1 VYRVSR
7 CGYSEGNSDLLSKSG
22 NPMRVLLAGGTG
34 GLGKATAELLASVGW
49 ELIVTYLSNAPRAAG
64 LSSIV
69 RVIQADITSAADRR
83 RLLLD
88 AAPLNALVVFAGNPA
103 RVASPDQME
112 DQMKV
117 SHEANYL
124 GPLLLARETAELMK
138 SAGEPGSIVL
148 FSTMQGVAL
157 FPGSTAYA
165 GAKAALIHGARLLA
179 KELRG
184 KTNIRVNVI
193 APGIIDAGMAQQS
206 IAAGKYNRY
215 LEDGTLG
222 RFGRPQDIART
233 VRFLLEPDNY
243 ITGQVIGVDGGI
255 TL

>member
-1 VYRVSR
+1 
-7 CGYSEGNSDLLSKSG
+7 
-22 NPMRVLLAGGTG
+22 MRVLLAGGTG
-34 GLGKATAELLASVGW
+34 GLGKATAELLASEGW
-49 ELIVTYLSNAPRAAG
+49 ELIATYLRDAARAAT
-64 LSSIV
+64 LSSIARIV
-69 RVIQADITSAADRR
+69 QADITSAADRR

-88 AAPLNALVVFAGNPA
+88 AAPLDGLVVFAGNPA
-103 RVASPDQME
+103 RVASPEQME
-112 DQMKV
+112 DQMRA

-138 SAGEPGSIVL
+138 SVGRAGSIVL

-165 GAKAALIHGARLLA
+165 GAKAALVHGARLLA

-184 KTNIRVNVI
+184 KTNICVNVI
-193 APGIIDAGMAQQS
+193 APGIIDAGMAQPS
-206 IAAGKYNRY
+206 IRAGKYDRY
-215 LEDGTLG
+215 LADDTIG
-222 RFGRPQDIART
+222 RFGRAEDIART

>member
-1 VYRVSR
+1 
-7 CGYSEGNSDLLSKSG
+7 
-22 NPMRVLLAGGTG
+22 MRVLLAGGTG

-64 LSSIV
+64 LSSIA

-124 GPLLLARETAELMK
+124 GPLLLARETAELIK

>member
-1 VYRVSR
+1 
-7 CGYSEGNSDLLSKSG
+7 
-22 NPMRVLLAGGTG
+22 MRVLLVGGTG
-34 GLGKATAELLASVGW
+34 GLGKAAAELLASEGW
-49 ELIVTYLSNAPRAAG
+49 ELIATYLSNAQRAAQ
-64 LSSIV
+64 LASIA
-69 RVIQADITSAADRR
+69 RVIQADITSAADRF
-83 RLLLD
+83 RLLRD
-88 AAPLNALVVFAGNPA
+88 AAPLNALIVFAGNPA

-112 DQMKV
+112 DQMRA

-124 GPLLLARETAELMK
+124 GPLLLARETAEIMK
-138 SAGEPGSIVL
+138 SAGEAGSIVL

-193 APGIIDAGMAQQS
+193 APGIIDAGMAQPS
-206 IAAGKYNRY
+206 IAAGKYDRY

>member
-1 VYRVSR
+1 
-7 CGYSEGNSDLLSKSG
+7 
-22 NPMRVLLAGGTG
+22 MRVLLAGGTG
-34 GLGKATAELLASVGW
+34 GLGRATAELLASEGW
-49 ELIVTYLSNAPRAAG
+49 ELIVTYLSNAPRAAQLG
-64 LSSIV
+64 SIA

-88 AAPLNALVVFAGNPA
+88 AAPLNGLVVFAGNPA

-112 DQMKV
+112 DQMRA
-117 SHEANYL
+117 SHEVNYL

-193 APGIIDAGMAQQS
+193 APGIVDAGMAQPS

-215 LEDGTLG
+215 LEDGSIG
-222 RFGRPQDIART
+222 RFGRPQDVART

>member
-1 VYRVSR
+1 
-7 CGYSEGNSDLLSKSG
+7 
-22 NPMRVLLAGGTG
+22 MRVLLAGGAG
-34 GLGKATAELLASVGW
+34 GLGSTTAELLASEGW
-49 ELIVTYLSNAPRAAG
+49 ELIVTYLSNAQRAAQ
-64 LSSIV
+64 LSPIA
-69 RVIQADITSAADRR
+69 RVVQADITSAADRR

-88 AAPLNALVVFAGNPA
+88 ASPLNGLVVFAGNPA
-103 RVASPDQME
+103 RVASADRIEEQMRT
-112 DQMKV
+112 

-124 GPLLLARETAELMK
+124 GPLLLARETAEFMK

-179 KELRG
+179 KEMRG
-184 KTNIRVNVI
+184 KANIRVNVI
-193 APGIIDAGMAQQS
+193 APGIIDAGMAQPS
-206 IAAGKYNRY
+206 IEAGKYNRY
-215 LEDGTLG
+215 LTDDTIP